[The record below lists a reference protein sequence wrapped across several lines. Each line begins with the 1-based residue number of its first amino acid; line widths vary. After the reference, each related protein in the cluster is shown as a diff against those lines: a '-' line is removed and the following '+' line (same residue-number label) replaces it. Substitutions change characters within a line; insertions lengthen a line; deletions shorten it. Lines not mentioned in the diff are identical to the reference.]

1 MLTTSLRC
9 WAAAA
14 DTIEMLAV
22 SEEGAWLVQTPMLA
36 LEVKGAGGMRRQR
49 CSWRTCCG
57 KYPGGGA
64 VDDGFDRLR
73 RAGRDA
79 QDGLERDASRLR
91 AGKRRRAA
99 SAVRSKADPLG
110 HVRGERLDLR
120 RWQPERG

>member
-1 MLTTSLRC
+1 MTTSLRC

-36 LEVKGAGGMRRQR
+36 LEVNGAGDA
-49 CSWRTCCG
+49 TAALFLAHCCG

-73 RAGRDA
+73 RAGSDA